1 MPKLILAAAALLVDG
16 PSPARYDTARS
27 AMHARTRSREA
38 VRRLRASNAHEA
50 RPDLRALELTMRH

>member
-1 MPKLILAAAALLVDG
+1 MPKLILTAVALLLDRP
-16 PSPARYDTARS
+16 PSARDEPARS

-38 VRRLRASNAHEA
+38 TRRLRTSNAHVA